1 MSWKEEIKKRLKELP
16 SQTVGKDLDNL
27 VGLEGSLVQLM
38 QEIRE
43 FFPEADNVKIVYDS
57 SSRPVIGF
65 NLPIFVT
72 SSFGSKEFPSNTEV
86 FTIKHVQIGEK

>member
-1 MSWKEEIKKRLKELP
+1 MSWKEEIKKRE
-16 SQTVGKDLDNL
+16 TVGKDLDNL

-38 QEIRE
+38 QEISK
-43 FFPEADNVKIVYDS
+43 FLPEADNVEIAYHS

-72 SSFGSKEFPSNTEV
+72 CSFGSKDFPSNTEV
-86 FTIKHVQIGEK
+86 FTIEDVMIGKK